1 MKNIE
6 GGESVDGVKRNID
19 VAMGRAKADLV
30 LKNANF
36 INVFTESIDRGD
48 IAIVGDTI
56 VGIGEYTGD
65 AEIDCNDLYVT
76 PGFIDAHVHM
86 ESSMIM
92 PQQFGEVVIKK
103 GVTTIIADPHEMANI
118 DGMDGIRFMLKNSKE
133 TPIDI
138 FFMLPSCVPAIKIED
153 SGYTLNSEDLEELIN
168 DNRVLGLGEVM
179 DVSAVVNLDE
189 NILKKI
195 DMAKHKHIDGHCPD
209 ISQRELNAY
218 LSCGIR
224 TDHECTNIVEAAHKV
239 SRGMYVM
246 LREGSA
252 ARNLKDILPAV
263 NNRNFGRFLFCTD
276 DRHIDDLLEMGSID
290 NCIRVSIKQGLSP
303 IKAFI
308 MASHNAAKCYGLV
321 DRGAIA
327 PGYKADLVL
336 FEDLKGLNIKKI
348 IKNGKVYSELQDK
361 KYFNLKINSSMH
373 MDFINSDIFKV
384 KNRVEH
390 INVIKLIPNSLQTKL
405 VKKKIENEFGY
416 IKRTMEKDILKIAVI
431 ERHHNTGKHFV
442 AFIEGLGLKHCSIA
456 QTIAHDSH
464 NVIVV
469 GDNDKDME
477 VAVNTLVTSGGGI
490 AMVSEG
496 KVIAQLNLPI
506 GGIMTFETPY
516 MVAENL
522 KRLSRI
528 ARNFGVR
535 DEYDPF
541 ITLSFMALPVIP
553 EVKITSKGL
562 FHYNKHEFI
571 ELMSDNEENKK

>member
-1 MKNIE
+1 MERVKKNI
-6 GGESVDGVKRNID
+6 NA
-19 VAMGRAKADLV
+19 AMGRVKVDLV

-56 VGIGEYTGD
+56 VGIGEYAGKE
-65 AEIDCNDLYVT
+65 EIDCTDLYVT
-76 PGFIDAHVHM
+76 PGFIDAHVHI

-92 PQQFGEVVIKK
+92 PQQFARVVIKK
-103 GVTTIIADPHEMANI
+103 GVTTVIADPHEIANVEGMNGI
-118 DGMDGIRFMLKNSKE
+118 DFMLKNSE
-133 TPIDI
+133 DAPIDI
-138 FFMLPSCVPAIKIED
+138 FFMLPSCVPATQTED
-153 SGYTLNSEDLEELIN
+153 NGYTLNAEDLEKLIN
-168 DNRVLGLGEVM
+168 NNRVLGLGEVM
-179 DVSAVVNLDE
+179 DVPAIINLDE
-189 NILKKI
+189 NMLMKI
-195 DMAKHKHIDGHCPD
+195 DIAKHKHIDGHCPN
-209 ISQRELNAY
+209 ISKLELNAY
-218 LSCGIR
+218 LNCGIR
-224 TDHECTNIVEAAHKV
+224 TDHECTNIVEASLKV

-252 ARNLKDILPAV
+252 ARNLKDVLPAV

-276 DRHIDDLLEMGSID
+276 DRHIDDLLEIGSID
-290 NCIRVSIKQGLSP
+290 NCIRVSIKQGLNP

-308 MASHNAAKCYGLV
+308 MASYNAAKCYDLR

-327 PGYKADLVL
+327 PGYKADLVV

-348 IKNGKVYSELQDK
+348 IKNGKQYVELQDR
-361 KYFNLKINSSMH
+361 KYVNLKINSSMH
-373 MDFINSDIFKV
+373 MDFINSEIFKV
-384 KNRVEH
+384 QSTVEY

-405 VKKKIENEFGY
+405 VQRKIENELGY
-416 IKRTMEKDILKIAVI
+416 IKRTTEKDILKIAVI

-442 AFIEGLGLKHCSIA
+442 GFLEGLGLKHCSIA

-477 VAVNTLVTSGGGI
+477 VAVNTLVSIGGGI

-506 GGIMTFETPY
+506 GGIMTFEAPY
-516 MVAENL
+516 MVAEKL
-522 KRLSRI
+522 KRLNRI
-528 ARNFGVR
+528 ARSFGVR

-541 ITLSFMALPVIP
+541 ISLSFMALPVIP
-553 EVKITSKGL
+553 EIKITARGL
-562 FHYNKHEFI
+562 FDYKKFEFI
-571 ELMSDNEENKK
+571 KLMSNKE

>member
-1 MKNIE
+1 MERARKNI
-6 GGESVDGVKRNID
+6 N

-48 IAIVGDTI
+48 IAIVGETI
-56 VGIGEYTGD
+56 IGIGEYAGNE
-65 AEIDCNDLYVT
+65 EIDCTDLYVT

-92 PQQFGEVVIKK
+92 PQQFARVVIKK
-103 GVTTIIADPHEMANI
+103 GVTTVIADPHEIANI
-118 DGMDGIRFMLKNSKE
+118 DGMNGIRFMLKNSKG
-133 TPIDI
+133 TPVDI
-138 FFMLPSCVPAIKIED
+138 FFMLPSCVPATKIED
-153 SGYTLNSEDLEELIN
+153 NGYTLNSDDLESLIN
-168 DNRVLGLGEVM
+168 DNRVLGLGEIM
-179 DVSAVVNLDE
+179 DVPAVVNLDE
-189 NILKKI
+189 NMLRKI
-195 DMAKHKHIDGHCPD
+195 DMAKHKHIDGHCPN
-209 ISQRELNAY
+209 ISKQELNAY

-224 TDHECTNIVEAAHKV
+224 TDHECTNILEAAHKV

-252 ARNLKDILPAV
+252 ARNLKDVLPAV
-263 NNRNFGRFLFCTD
+263 NNRNFGRFLFCSD
-276 DRHIDDLLEMGSID
+276 DRHIDDLLEIGSID
-290 NCIRVSIKQGLSP
+290 NCIRVSIKLGLSP

-308 MASHNAAKCYGLV
+308 MASYNAAKCYDLK

-327 PGYKADLVL
+327 PGYKADLVI

-348 IKNGKVYSELQDK
+348 IKNGKEYAELEDK
-361 KYFNLKINSSMH
+361 KYVNLKINSSMH
-373 MDFINSDIFKV
+373 MDFINSEIFKIQSTL
-384 KNRVEH
+384 EY

-405 VKKKIENEFGY
+405 VQRKTENEFGY
-416 IKRTMEKDILKIAVI
+416 IKRTVEKDILKIAVI

-477 VAVNTLVTSGGGI
+477 VAVNTLVTIGGGI

-496 KVIAQLNLPI
+496 KVIAQLSLPI
-506 GGIMTFETPY
+506 CGIMSFETPY

-528 ARNFGVR
+528 ARSFGVR

-541 ITLSFMALPVIP
+541 ISLSFMALPVIP
-553 EVKITSKGL
+553 EVKITARGL
-562 FHYNKHEFI
+562 FHYNKFGFI
-571 ELMSDNEENKK
+571 QLTLNNEENKNQK

>member
-1 MKNIE
+1 MERIRKN
-6 GGESVDGVKRNID
+6 VDG
-19 VAMGRAKADLV
+19 AMGRIKADLV

-56 VGIGEYTGD
+56 VGIGEYTGEE
-65 AEIDCNDLYVT
+65 EIDCTDLYVT
-76 PGFIDAHVHM
+76 PGFIDAHVHI

-92 PQQFGEVVIKK
+92 PQQFARVVIKK
-103 GVTTIIADPHEMANI
+103 GVTTVIADPHEMANI
-118 DGMDGIRFMLKNSKE
+118 DGMNGIRFMLKNSE
-133 TPIDI
+133 EAPIDI
-138 FFMLPSCVPAIKIED
+138 FFMLPSCVPATKVED
-153 SGYTLNSEDLEELIN
+153 SGYTLNAEDLEKLMDN
-168 DNRVLGLGEVM
+168 DRVLGLGEVM
-179 DVSAVVNLDE
+179 DVPAVVNLDE
-189 NILKKI
+189 NMLNKI
-195 DMAKHKHIDGHCPD
+195 DIAKHKHIDGHCPN
-209 ISQRELNAY
+209 ISKQELNAY
-218 LSCGIR
+218 LNCGIN
-224 TDHECTNIVEAAHKV
+224 TDHECTNIVEASLKV

-252 ARNLKDILPAV
+252 ARNLKDVLPAV

-276 DRHIDDLLEMGSID
+276 DRHIDDLLEIGSID
-290 NCIRVSIKQGLSP
+290 NCIRISIKLGLNP

-308 MASHNAAKCYGLV
+308 IASYNAARCYDLK

-327 PGYKADLVL
+327 PGYKADLVI

-348 IKNGKVYSELQDK
+348 IKNGKQYAELRDK
-361 KYFNLKINSSMH
+361 EYVNLKINSSMH

-384 KNRVEH
+384 QSTADN
-390 INVIKLIPNSLQTKL
+390 INVIKLIPNSLKTKL
-405 VKKKIENEFGY
+405 VQRKVENELGY
-416 IKRTMEKDILKIAVI
+416 IKRTTDKDILKIAVL

-442 AFIEGLGLKHCSIA
+442 GFIEGLGLKHCSIA

-477 VAVNTLVTSGGGI
+477 VAVNTLISIGGGI

-496 KVIAQLNLPI
+496 KVIAQLSLPI
-506 GGIMTFETPY
+506 GGIITFETPY
-516 MVAENL
+516 IVAENL

-528 ARNFGVR
+528 ARSFGVR

-541 ITLSFMALPVIP
+541 ISLSFMALPVIP
-553 EVKITSKGL
+553 EVKITARGL
-562 FHYNKHEFI
+562 FHYNKFGFI
-571 ELMSDNEENKK
+571 KLMSNKEENKS

>member
-1 MKNIE
+1 M
-6 GGESVDGVKRNID
+6 DGIKRNVD

-30 LKNANF
+30 LKNANY

-65 AEIDCNDLYVT
+65 AEIDCTDLYVA
-76 PGFIDAHVHM
+76 PGFIDAHVHI

-92 PQQFGEVVIKK
+92 PEQFARVVIKK
-103 GVTTIIADPHEMANI
+103 GVTTVIADPHEIANI
-118 DGMDGIRFMLKNSKE
+118 DGMNGINFMLKNSKDA
-133 TPIDI
+133 PIDV
-138 FFMLPSCVPAIKIED
+138 FFMLPSCVPATKFED
-153 SGYTLNSEDLEELIN
+153 NGYILNAEDLEKLIN
-168 DNRVLGLGEVM
+168 NNRVLGLGEVM
-179 DVSAVVNLDE
+179 DVPSVENSDE
-189 NILKKI
+189 NMLKKI
-195 DMAKHKHIDGHCPD
+195 DMAKHKHIDGHCPN
-209 ISQRELNAY
+209 ISKKGLNAY

-224 TDHECTNIVEAAHKV
+224 TDHECTNIVEATRKV
-239 SRGMYVM
+239 SMGMYVM

-276 DRHIDDLLEMGSID
+276 DRHIDDLLEIGSID

-308 MASHNAAKCYGLV
+308 MASYNAAKCYGLL

-336 FEDLKGLNIKKI
+336 FEDLKGLNIKKVM
-348 IKNGKVYSELQDK
+348 KNGKVYAELQDK
-361 KYFNLKINSSMH
+361 KYVNLKINSSMH
-373 MDFINSDIFKV
+373 MDFINSEIFKV
-384 KNRVEH
+384 QSTAEN

-405 VKKKIENEFGY
+405 VKRKIENEFGY
-416 IKRTMEKDILKIAVI
+416 VKRVVEKDILKIAVI

-477 VAVNTLVTSGGGI
+477 VAVNTLVTIGGGI
-490 AMVSEG
+490 SMVSEG

-506 GGIMTFETPY
+506 AGIMSFETPY

-522 KRLSRI
+522 KRLNRI

-535 DEYDPF
+535 DEFDPF

-553 EVKITSKGL
+553 EVKITSRGL
-562 FHYNKHEFI
+562 FHYNKFEFI
-571 ELMSDNEENKK
+571 ELMLNNEQNKK